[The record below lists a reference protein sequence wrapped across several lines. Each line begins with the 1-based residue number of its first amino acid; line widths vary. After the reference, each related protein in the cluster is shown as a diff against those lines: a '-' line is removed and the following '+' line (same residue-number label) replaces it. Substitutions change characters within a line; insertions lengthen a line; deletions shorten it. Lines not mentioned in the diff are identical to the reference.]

1 MNSPPPDEPGAA
13 ADGTHA
19 HNAMTS
25 PEIHPES
32 PAATALDDLALLNR
46 VSQGDRDAFRRL
58 YSQYHRRL
66 HRFLMR
72 LTRERPLTEEII
84 NDTMMVVWQHAR
96 DFRGASRVSTWILGI
111 AYRRA
116 LKTLERSRN
125 TSAQDVIVATTLAP
139 DGALLDALVHGA
151 ETHDWIDH
159 ALSKLSPEHR
169 MVIELAYFLGLSCE
183 EIADIVGCPLGTV
196 KTRMFY
202 GRERM
207 RQALVVL
214 ATPTRAHAALANLEA
229 EATAETGA
237 TATAAKG
244 SPLP

>member
-1 MNSPPPDEPGAA
+1 
-13 ADGTHA
+13 
-19 HNAMTS
+19 MTS
-25 PEIHPES
+25 PEFHPE
-32 PAATALDDLALLNR
+32 AAASTAADDLALLTR
-46 VSQGDRDAFRRL
+46 VAAGDRDAFRRL

-72 LTRERPLTEEII
+72 LTRERPIAEEVI

-125 TSAQDVIVATTLAP
+125 TSAQDVIVASANAP
-139 DGALLDALVHGA
+139 DGMLLDAMSHGA
-151 ETHDWIDH
+151 EMHDWIDA
-159 ALSKLSPEHR
+159 ALEKLSPEHR

-183 EIADIVGCPLGTV
+183 EIADIVNCPVGTV

-202 GRERM
+202 GRERL
-207 RQALVVL
+207 RQLLVLL
-214 ATPTRAHAALANLEA
+214 ATPRNPSELSA
-229 EATAETGA
+229 
-237 TATAAKG
+237 
-244 SPLP
+244 

>member
-1 MNSPPPDEPGAA
+1 
-13 ADGTHA
+13 
-19 HNAMTS
+19 MTS
-25 PEIHPES
+25 SDFHSETPNSGAP
-32 PAATALDDLALLNR
+32 DDLALLSR
-46 VSQGDRDAFRRL
+46 VADGDREAFRRL

-72 LTRERPLTEEII
+72 LTRERQLTEEVI
-84 NDTMMVVWQHAR
+84 NDTMMVVWQHAG

-125 TSAQDVIVATTLAP
+125 MSAQDTIVAAANMP
-139 DGALLDALVHGA
+139 DGVLLDALMHGA
-151 ETHDWIDH
+151 ETHDWIDS
-159 ALSKLSPEHR
+159 ALAKLSAEHR

-202 GRERM
+202 GRERL
-207 RQALVVL
+207 RHALVML
-214 ATPTRAHAALANLEA
+214 AAPRKLAQGSAAAGG
-229 EATAETGA
+229 T
-237 TATAAKG
+237 
-244 SPLP
+244 LP

>member
-1 MNSPPPDEPGAA
+1 MTSSEFHPEAA
-13 ADGTHA
+13 A
-19 HNAMTS
+19 S
-25 PEIHPES
+25 S
-32 PAATALDDLALLNR
+32 AAEDLALLTR
-46 VSQGDRDAFRRL
+46 VAAGDRDAFRRL

-72 LTRERPLTEEII
+72 LTRERPIAEEVI

-125 TSAQDVIVATTLAP
+125 ASAQDVIVASANAP
-139 DGALLDALVHGA
+139 DGVLLDALSQGE
-151 ETHDWIDH
+151 ETQDWIDA
-159 ALSKLSPEHR
+159 ALEKLSPEHR

-183 EIADIVGCPLGTV
+183 EIADIVNCPVGTV

-202 GRERM
+202 GRERL
-207 RQALVVL
+207 RQLLVML
-214 ATPTRAHAALANLEA
+214 ATPRKPSELSA
-229 EATAETGA
+229 
-237 TATAAKG
+237 
-244 SPLP
+244 

>member
-1 MNSPPPDEPGAA
+1 
-13 ADGTHA
+13 
-19 HNAMTS
+19 MTS
-25 PEIHPES
+25 PEFHPES
-32 PAATALDDLALLNR
+32 HAPAAVDDLALLNR
-46 VSQGDRDAFRRL
+46 VSVGDREAFRRL
-58 YSQYHRRL
+58 YSHYHRRL

-72 LTRERPLTEEII
+72 LTRERALTEEII
-84 NDTMMVVWQHAR
+84 NDTMMVVWQHAA

-125 TSAQDVIVATTLAP
+125 TSAQDVIVAAAFAP
-139 DGALLDALVHGA
+139 DGPMLDALMQGA
-151 ETHDWIDH
+151 ELHDWIDS

-202 GRERM
+202 GRERL
-207 RQALVVL
+207 RHALL
-214 ATPTRAHAALANLEA
+214 ALAA
-229 EATAETGA
+229 PTKFADSSAS
-237 TATAAKG
+237 AAG